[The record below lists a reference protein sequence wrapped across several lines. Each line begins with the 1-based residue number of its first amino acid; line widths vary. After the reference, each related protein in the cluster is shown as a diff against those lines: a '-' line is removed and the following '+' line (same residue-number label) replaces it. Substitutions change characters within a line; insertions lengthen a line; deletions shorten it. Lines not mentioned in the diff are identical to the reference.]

1 MSLLWMSQ
9 GIFEYENGVL
19 HEVEQMIGRILK
31 TMRKSN
37 KLSQEQ
43 VSKLIGYAR
52 NTIFQ
57 YETGTIEPDFKTI
70 EKLLIYVVMK
80 SAL

>member
-1 MSLLWMSQ
+1 
-9 GIFEYENGVL
+9 
-19 HEVEQMIGRILK
+19 MIGKILK

-43 VSKLIGYAR
+43 ISKLVGYAR
-52 NTIFQ
+52 NTISQ

-70 EKLLIYVVMK
+70 EKIANICGYEIQFINKEQNIILDSKNIERKEL
-80 SAL
+80 

>member
-1 MSLLWMSQ
+1 
-9 GIFEYENGVL
+9 
-19 HEVEQMIGRILK
+19 MIGKILK

-43 VSKLIGYAR
+43 ISKLVGYAR
-52 NTIFQ
+52 NTISQ

-70 EKLLIYVVMK
+70 EKIANLCGYEIQFINKEQNIILDSKNIERK
-80 SAL
+80 EL

>member
-1 MSLLWMSQ
+1 
-9 GIFEYENGVL
+9 
-19 HEVEQMIGRILK
+19 MIGKILK

-37 KLSQEQ
+37 NLSQEQ

-52 NTIFQ
+52 NTVSQ

-70 EKLLIYVVMK
+70 EKIANLCGYEIVFINKEQNLTLSSRDIDREE
-80 SAL
+80 L

>member
-1 MSLLWMSQ
+1 
-9 GIFEYENGVL
+9 
-19 HEVEQMIGRILK
+19 MIGKILK

-43 VSKLIGYAR
+43 ISKLVGYAR
-52 NTIFQ
+52 NTISQ

-70 EKLLIYVVMK
+70 EKIANLCGYEIQFINKEHLMK
-80 SAL
+80 VNN

>member
-1 MSLLWMSQ
+1 
-9 GIFEYENGVL
+9 
-19 HEVEQMIGRILK
+19 MIGKILK

-37 KLSQEQ
+37 NLSQEQ

-52 NTIFQ
+52 NTVSQ

-70 EKLLIYVVMK
+70 EKIANLCGYEIVFINKEQNLTLSSKDIDRK
-80 SAL
+80 EL

>member
-1 MSLLWMSQ
+1 
-9 GIFEYENGVL
+9 
-19 HEVEQMIGRILK
+19 MIGKILR

-43 VSKLIGYAR
+43 ISNLVGYAR
-52 NTIFQ
+52 NTISQ

-70 EKLLIYVVMK
+70 EKIANQCGYEILFINKEKGITLNSKNIDRNE
-80 SAL
+80 L

>member
-1 MSLLWMSQ
+1 
-9 GIFEYENGVL
+9 
-19 HEVEQMIGRILK
+19 MIGKILK

-52 NTIFQ
+52 NTISQ

-70 EKLLIYVVMK
+70 EKITNICGYEISFINKDLDITLNSKNIDRNE
-80 SAL
+80 L

>member
-1 MSLLWMSQ
+1 
-9 GIFEYENGVL
+9 
-19 HEVEQMIGRILK
+19 MIGKILK
-31 TMRKSN
+31 TMHKSN

-52 NTIFQ
+52 NTISQ

-70 EKLLIYVVMK
+70 EKIANICGYEISFINKDLDITLNSKNIDRNE
-80 SAL
+80 L